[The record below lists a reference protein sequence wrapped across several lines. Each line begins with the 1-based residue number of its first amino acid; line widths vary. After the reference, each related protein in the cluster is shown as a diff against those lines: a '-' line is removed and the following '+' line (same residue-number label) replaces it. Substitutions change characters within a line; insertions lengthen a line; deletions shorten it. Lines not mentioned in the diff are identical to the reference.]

1 MPLNDV
7 GAREHSFWPFMI
19 RRFVAWLVKLGG
31 KHPLLVLGF
40 ALACMAACWSYASKL
55 ELRSD
60 FLELLPRDSP
70 GFKAFEHQLGRVGGG
85 ATLIVIAESPE
96 RSANERFIDALADS
110 LDKEMADRKECV
122 VKCVDDAC
130 KRGCGPELVSY
141 IERGTKDVRK
151 FFQDN
156 KWLYADL
163 EDLEEA
169 DRVLDRQIAIRS
181 GLVEDLE
188 ASDTPA
194 PAPAPTPEANT
205 PPGAAPPHAPAEKA
219 APAEEKTTEKKSALG
234 LDDFRT
240 RWEARANK
248 HDSFPTGYF
257 ASPDGKMHGL
267 RIISTTT
274 GTGDAG
280 GDTLLDRIKA
290 RVAEL
295 DPAKFHPNMQV
306 GYAGDIPNAV
316 AEKESLLSEAAI
328 ATGLAM
334 VLILGAIA
342 WFYGTM
348 WSIPLIGFAPLF
360 GVGCAYAFATYVYGY
375 VNSSGAFLGAI
386 ILGNGVNYPIV
397 LYSRYREFRAR
408 GMEPAVARL
417 EAVLNAFRAELVGAS
432 VASIAYGSLTITRF
446 RGFTQFGVIG
456 FVGMALVWISMIPC
470 VPAMIVVLEKIQSW
484 LPPELRQR
492 PPTLESDGSRGR
504 VSRIVGSIT
513 DRWPRFFVGLAIV
526 FTALSLW
533 KIPGYLRDPWEYN
546 FHNLGSR
553 GSQKGGAGEWSN
565 KAEQVFAGKMNV
577 AGAMMLADTPEQ
589 VPLVK
594 EQILKND
601 AADPQGSLIAEIA
614 TIYDLLP
621 GTREEQEKK
630 LEVLERIRERLTP
643 RVLYDLPED
652 ERARVK
658 EVIPPETLRPLE
670 PKDLPALLRRR
681 FEENNGTIGTVFYVR
696 YKPDVSLSD
705 GRNLLRIAKSTDNVE
720 LPDGTRVMTA
730 SRSTIF
736 AEMIR
741 SMERDGPLATAAS
754 FLAVT
759 VVVILAT
766 ANKKGAL
773 SVMLSLVLGVVWML
787 GIAAWTGDKLNFLN
801 FIALPI
807 TFGIGSEYPFNIYDR
822 SRLLGGDVTQAVKLH
837 LGAVFLCSYTTI
849 IGYGSL
855 IMADNKAL
863 QSFGRLAM
871 VGEMACL
878 YAALLFLPSLLHIIS
893 KKRPARP

>member
-1 MPLNDV
+1 
-7 GAREHSFWPFMI
+7 MI
-19 RRFVAWLVKLGG
+19 RRFVAWLVNLGG

-40 ALACMAACWSYASKL
+40 ALACMAASWTYASKL

-110 LDKEMADRKECV
+110 LEKDLSDRKECV
-122 VKCVDDAC
+122 AKCADDAAC
-130 KRGCGPELVSY
+130 KRACGPELISY
-141 IERGTKDVRK
+141 IERGTKEVRK

-163 EDLEEA
+163 DDLEEA
-169 DRVLDRQIAIRS
+169 DRMLDRQIAIRS

-188 ASDTPA
+188 ADEPAPAPEAPDASA
-194 PAPAPTPEANT
+194 PAPAPEVQANPAEA
-205 PPGAAPPHAPAEKA
+205 PDASAPAPTK
-219 APAEEKTTEKKSALG
+219 TEKEKKPALG
-234 LDDFRT
+234 LDDFRA

-257 ASPDGKMHGL
+257 ASPSGTMHGL
-267 RIISTTT
+267 RIVSTTT

-295 DPAKFHPNMQV
+295 DPSKFHPNMQV

-360 GVGCAYAFATYVYGY
+360 GVGCAYAFATYAFGY

-408 GMEPAVARL
+408 GMEPSVARL
-417 EAVLNAFRAELVGAS
+417 EAVFNAFRAELVGAS

-446 RGFTQFGVIG
+446 RGFTQFGWIG

-470 VPAMIVVLEKIQSW
+470 VPAMIVILEKIQSW

-492 PPTLESDGSRGR
+492 PPTLESDGSRGV
-504 VSRIVGSIT
+504 VSRFVGSIT
-513 DRWPRFFVGLAIV
+513 ERYPRFFVGLAAV
-526 FTALSLW
+526 FTVLSLW
-533 KIPGYLRDPWEYN
+533 KLPEYLRDPWEYN

-553 GSQKGGAGEWSN
+553 GSQKSGAGEWSN
-565 KAEQVFAGKMNV
+565 KAEEVFAGKMNV

-601 AADPQGSLIAEIA
+601 AADPEGSLIAEIA
-614 TIYDLLP
+614 TIHDLLP

-652 ERARVK
+652 ERARVE

-696 YKPDVSLSD
+696 YRPEVSLSD

-730 SRSTIF
+730 SRSTVF

-754 FLAVT
+754 FLAVA

-766 ANKKGAL
+766 ASKKGTITVL
-773 SVMLSLVLGVVWML
+773 LSLVLGVVWML

-807 TFGIGSEYPFNIYDR
+807 TFAIGSEYPFNIYDR

-837 LGAVFLCSYTTI
+837 LGAVSLCSYTTI

-871 VGEMACL
+871 IGEMACL
-878 YAALLFLPSLLHIIS
+878 YGALLFLPSLLHLVS
-893 KKRPARP
+893 KKRPAREK